1 MTSSNTATPVAN
13 RSVVARTREEYME
26 LRRDKGRPLLMGPVE
41 MRLDDL
47 YACYDVTDDEYGR
60 IIQEGYMFVVS
71 RPDILDATRTGHGN
85 GSKWKDAQDD
95 IKRFIT
101 TASSWNKSHL
111 FGASN
116 ITVPEEVKADA
127 LHRIVADVRRE
138 IRRPALL
145 SQPVPSDQ
153 TEQDAGSTTPSFTLQ
168 PLPADPA
175 GVYGTA
181 NFPPQEMPPV
191 DNLRH
196 ISILLLNGDGG
207 TIAEMGAGFVCNP
220 VTWADPTLQIKWMDF
235 RFKRLLNIA
244 AQFSGIERNNL
255 CLHYHEYHVINQ
267 GCLEAAVHGF
277 SNGFRTN
284 TAIEFTVAPIAR
296 CLKKRKR
303 CSSLSVANSADKLFR
318 LYCCDQLI
326 RRRVT
331 TGGRWFM
338 NGRPVV
344 IS

>member
-1 MTSSNTATPVAN
+1 
-13 RSVVARTREEYME
+13 ME

-41 MRLDDL
+41 MRLNDL
-47 YACYDVTDDEYGR
+47 YTCYNVTEDEYKQ
-60 IIQEGYMFVVS
+60 IIQEASLFVVS
-71 RPDILDATRTGHGN
+71 RPDILDAIRIHGN
-85 GSKWKDAQDD
+85 AGIWRHTQVE
-95 IKRFIT
+95 IKTFVT
-101 TASSWNKSHL
+101 TASSWNKPHL

-138 IRRPALL
+138 IRKHPLL
-145 SQPVPSDQ
+145 YQPVPRDQ

-168 PLPADPA
+168 SLPADPA

-181 NFPPQEMPPV
+181 SFPPQEMPPV
-191 DNLRH
+191 ENLRH
-196 ISILLLNGDGG
+196 ISILLLNGEGEK
-207 TIAEMGAGFVCNP
+207 IAETGAGLFCNP

-235 RFKRLLNIA
+235 WFSRLLDIA
-244 AQFSGIERNNL
+244 AQSSGIERENL
-255 CLHYHEYHVINQ
+255 CIHYHAYHIMNQ
-267 GCLEAAVHGF
+267 GCLGVAVHGF

-296 CLKKRKR
+296 CSKKRKR

-318 LYCCDQLI
+318 LYCCDQPI
-326 RRRVT
+326 RRRVA

-338 NGRPVV
+338 NGRPAV